1 MERLDKKRIIEL
13 ITEQRRSRDLSFDD
27 MGNILHVSGRTVRRW
42 ERGEQTPTIDDVIN
56 LCNEFDIPFDEI
68 FNEKTDD
75 IRDGDKRVRQI
86 NTNVESISQIVS
98 STDRRVR
105 KLSWEVNDLKEQ
117 VRTLERLYRKSD
129 SEGDL
134 TWLRLFIIHLAATVI
149 GFLCYVRGSVD
160 YQLAFVLTL
169 AYIAA
174 ISFMIW
180 HTRNSRRIQKM
191 FMLYSLVLSV
201 NLLFC
206 ILLETELFGKNEV
219 PGLVNLNS
227 VELILVNGAMYGL
240 RRLGLY
246 NTRRFL
252 LLCFLCYG
260 AWIVWS
266 GYNLLKNSRR
276 TVLNNQSTGE

>member
-56 LCNEFDIPFDEI
+56 LCNEFGISFDEI
-68 FNEKTDD
+68 FNEKTDGSLND
-75 IRDGDKRVRQI
+75 DKTI
-86 NTNVESISQIVS
+86 NTDMESISRIVS

-105 KLSWEVNDLKEQ
+105 ELSREVNALKEQ
-117 VRTLERLYRKSD
+117 VRTMGSMYRQSD

-134 TWLRLFIIHLAATVI
+134 TWLWLFIIHLAATVI
-149 GFLCYVRGSVD
+149 GFLCYARGKVG
-160 YQLAFVLTL
+160 YQLSFVSTL
-169 AYIAA
+169 VYAVAV
-174 ISFMIW
+174 SFLIW

-191 FMLYSLVLSV
+191 FMLYSLVLAV
-201 NLLFC
+201 NMLFYV
-206 ILLETELFGKNEV
+206 LLETELFGKAERA
-219 PGLVNLNS
+219 GEINLNN
-227 VELILVNGAMYGL
+227 VELILVNGALYGL

-252 LLCFLCYG
+252 FLCFLCYG
-260 AWIVWS
+260 VWIIWS
-266 GYNLLKNSRR
+266 GYNLLKDRSGIVSDDKSARK
-276 TVLNNQSTGE
+276 